1 MTARLAN
8 VSRSRLRVLLVV
20 LTMGPLALLAYLSL
34 NISTDVVRDRE
45 KNHLQAEVG
54 LSAAYIER
62 EMAGLREIVESY
74 AHRPSLVRSLT
85 GRPRRG
91 DAANIRLHLSQLQR
105 VRRGIGTAFIART
118 DGRLIDIVPAT
129 PAIVGDD
136 FSFRDWYRGV
146 TATGRTYVSEAYE
159 TQATGHPNVVA
170 VATPVRGVSR
180 SGALG
185 KPKAILVAAY
195 RLDQIQTFAD
205 RLAKGSGAELTV
217 TDQRGVTLAA
227 PGKRR
232 PGLASRRGDP
242 RVAAA
247 LRGHSGTAEIRRE
260 PDQML
265 SAYTPIRGVGWTLI
279 AETPTKKAF
288 AGVHKLR
295 SAVLPISGG
304 LALVLLGGIWLLDV
318 ALRQRQ
324 RARDEAVEASRAK
337 SEFLATMS
345 HEIRTPMNGVIGMT
359 GLLLDSEL
367 DREQRGYAETVRGCG
382 EALLSIIND
391 ILDFSKIEA
400 GHLELEIIDFDPRRV
415 IEEVEDLLAER
426 AHAKGLE
433 LTALIASELPTAV
446 RGDPDR
452 VRQVLTNLV
461 ANAIKFTPAGEV
473 VVTAELVE
481 QGVDEVVVRIAVADT
496 GIGVAEEAQSALFDA
511 FSQADASTT
520 RVFGGTGLGLTIS
533 RRLVQMMGGEIGV
546 DSEVGQGSTFY
557 FTVRLG
563 KQAQPADGPPVQGS
577 DLTGLRALIVD
588 DNQTNR
594 TILEQQV
601 ASWGMRGASAP
612 DGAGALELLRDAEAS
627 AASYDVA
634 LLDMETPGM
643 NGLALAQA
651 IRGDLALTSL
661 PLVLLTSSGL
671 RGSAEEARQA
681 GISAYLTK
689 PVRQSHL
696 YDAIATVTGA
706 EVLLDGALITR
717 ETITQTRA
725 LSRPRLLV
733 ADDNTSNQQLA
744 VAMLAK
750 LGYQADVVANGAEA
764 VEAASRRAYGAVL
777 MDCQMPVMDGYA
789 ATAEIR
795 SGQQDTARIPI
806 IAMTAAAMTGERE
819 RCLSAGMDDYISKPV
834 AIDTLEAVLA
844 RWVHT
849 ADELDATSA
858 TAVDAAPAQTATD
871 DAFDLDRV
879 AMLHDL
885 TSEGKPDVFAS
896 MAQLFIDDA
905 GIRISSLRQAAASA
919 DGETLAKQAH
929 ALKGSAANLGA
940 MRLADVCLALEQKL
954 RVEPEV
960 PGPEALTAIE
970 TEFRRAQAWLAK
982 TA

>member
-1 MTARLAN
+1 
-8 VSRSRLRVLLVV
+8 
-20 LTMGPLALLAYLSL
+20 
-34 NISTDVVRDRE
+34 
-45 KNHLQAEVG
+45 
-54 LSAAYIER
+54 
-62 EMAGLREIVESY
+62 
-74 AHRPSLVRSLT
+74 
-85 GRPRRG
+85 
-91 DAANIRLHLSQLQR
+91 
-105 VRRGIGTAFIART
+105 
-118 DGRLIDIVPAT
+118 
-129 PAIVGDD
+129 
-136 FSFRDWYRGV
+136 
-146 TATGRTYVSEAYE
+146 
-159 TQATGHPNVVA
+159 
-170 VATPVRGVSR
+170 
-180 SGALG
+180 
-185 KPKAILVAAY
+185 
-195 RLDQIQTFAD
+195 
-205 RLAKGSGAELTV
+205 
-217 TDQRGVTLAA
+217 
-227 PGKRR
+227 
-232 PGLASRRGDP
+232 
-242 RVAAA
+242 
-247 LRGHSGTAEIRRE
+247 
-260 PDQML
+260 
-265 SAYTPIRGVGWTLI
+265 
-279 AETPTKKAF
+279 
-288 AGVHKLR
+288 
-295 SAVLPISGG
+295 
-304 LALVLLGGIWLLDV
+304 
-318 ALRQRQ
+318 
-324 RARDEAVEASRAK
+324 
-337 SEFLATMS
+337 
-345 HEIRTPMNGVIGMT
+345 
-359 GLLLDSEL
+359 
-367 DREQRGYAETVRGCG
+367 
-382 EALLSIIND
+382 
-391 ILDFSKIEA
+391 
-400 GHLELEIIDFDPRRV
+400 
-415 IEEVEDLLAER
+415 
-426 AHAKGLE
+426 
-433 LTALIASELPTAV
+433 
-446 RGDPDR
+446 
-452 VRQVLTNLV
+452 
-461 ANAIKFTPAGEV
+461 
-473 VVTAELVE
+473 
-481 QGVDEVVVRIAVADT
+481 
-496 GIGVAEEAQSALFDA
+496 
-511 FSQADASTT
+511 
-520 RVFGGTGLGLTIS
+520 
-533 RRLVQMMGGEIGV
+533 
-546 DSEVGQGSTFY
+546 
-557 FTVRLG
+557 
-563 KQAQPADGPPVQGS
+563 
-577 DLTGLRALIVD
+577 
-588 DNQTNR
+588 
-594 TILEQQV
+594 
-601 ASWGMRGASAP
+601 MRGASAP

-634 LLDMETPGM
+634 LLDMEMPGM